1 MATAPSLSGQREK
14 NAANW
19 CLEKYFAKD
28 VGYIKI
34 EAIAHNS
41 ALWLHY
47 LIQMRNLTL
56 QSLSQ
61 FTLALTEPMP
71 LWIKTMRKFQ
81 YLLAKSR
88 FDRLFAKIKRRL
100 SIPFRAPS
108 LCDLSPPTKPAIPRA
123 RDVR

>member
-28 VGYIKI
+28 VGCIKT
-34 EAIAHNS
+34 EAFAHNS

-61 FTLALTEPMP
+61 FTWALTKPMP
-71 LWIKTMRKFQ
+71 LWIKAIRKFQ

-88 FDRLFAKIKRRL
+88 FDRLL
-100 SIPFRAPS
+100 SD
-108 LCDLSPPTKPAIPRA
+108 CKD
-123 RDVR
+123 